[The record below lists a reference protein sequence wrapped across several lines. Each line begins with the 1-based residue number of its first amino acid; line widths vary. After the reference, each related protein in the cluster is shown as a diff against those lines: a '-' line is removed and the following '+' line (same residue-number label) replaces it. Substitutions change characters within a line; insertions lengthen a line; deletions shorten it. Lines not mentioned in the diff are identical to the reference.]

1 MKPAG
6 ARAGPGWGPPA
17 LLPAGVIDQYFGA
30 VPRYFPALV
39 TAGLL
44 ACGLLAP
51 SAAGQVT
58 IVLKSVIGAA
68 GTDAATV
75 AGVGN
80 AVNIVG
86 FGSNSGA
93 TTLTASGSTGSSAF
107 NFNTGFSDGRDRATG
122 SNPNSG
128 AAHVYVDRK
137 YDSGFTGPLILDTNA
152 DGSYSG
158 ETAQSGFGMHSD
170 GFITFDLAVIRAN
183 FGLAANEALKLT
195 GSAGIANAAFGYQ
208 TSGAI
213 IADGTQLAV
222 FDWKDGAGNMISSYS
237 LTLSGSARYLT
248 FAGLSGLDNS
258 NIYDHVGFI
267 NVQLQQI
274 PEPAIASLIL
284 AGLGLLVVSGFGRR
298 AGLVGT

>member
-1 MKPAG
+1 M
-6 ARAGPGWGPPA
+6 
-17 LLPAGVIDQYFGA
+17 
-30 VPRYFPALV
+30 
-39 TAGLL
+39 AGLL
-44 ACGLLAP
+44 TGSLLAT

-58 IVLKSVIGAA
+58 IALKSVIGSA

-80 AVNIVG
+80 AVNFVG

-93 TTLTASGSTGSSAF
+93 TTLTASGSTGSSYF
-107 NFNTGFSDGRDRATG
+107 NFNTGFSDERDRAIG
-122 SNPNSG
+122 SNPNAG

-137 YDSGFTGPLILDTNA
+137 YNSEGTAPLILDTNA
-152 DGSYSG
+152 DGSYAG
-158 ETAQSGFGMHSD
+158 ETAQTGFGMHSD
-170 GFITFDLAVIRAN
+170 GFITFDLAVVRAN

-195 GSAGIANAAFGYQ
+195 GAAGIADAAFGYQ

-213 IADGTQLAV
+213 IADGTTLAV

-237 LTLSGSARYLT
+237 LTLSGATRYLT
-248 FAGLSGLDNS
+248 FIGLSGLDNS
-258 NIYDHVGFI
+258 NVYDHVGFI

-284 AGLGLLVVSGFGRR
+284 AGLGLLDVSGFGRR
-298 AGLVGT
+298 GGLVGS

>member
-1 MKPAG
+1 MANE
-6 ARAGPGWGPPA
+6 
-17 LLPAGVIDQYFGA
+17 YFGA
-30 VPRYFPALV
+30 VPRNYASLV

-44 ACGLLAP
+44 ACGLLAS

-58 IVLKSVIGAA
+58 ITLKSVIGAA

-80 AVNIVG
+80 AVNYVG
-86 FGSNSGA
+86 FGLNSGA
-93 TTLTASGSTGSSAF
+93 TTLTASGSTGSSSF
-107 NFNTGFSDGRDRATG
+107 NFNTGFSDARDRATG

-137 YDSGFTGPLILDTNA
+137 YTSEGTDLLILDTNG

-158 ETAQSGFGMHSD
+158 ETAQTGFGMHSD

-183 FGLAANEALKLT
+183 FGLAANAALTLT

-213 IADGTQLAV
+213 IADGAQLAV

-237 LTLSGSARYLT
+237 LTLSGSTRYLT
-248 FAGLSGLDNS
+248 FAGLSGRDNS

-267 NVQLQQI
+267 NVQLQSI
-274 PEPAIASLIL
+274 PEPGITSLIL
-284 AGLGLLVVSGFGRR
+284 TGLGFFVLSGFGRR